1 MQELLGI
8 LSIVSS
14 LLVLALIWSTARPV
28 RRPTRN
34 MTMYGL
40 AGTQASAVLRQE
52 PETVQVV
59 EVGATKVESKEVG
72 AEVVKAE
79 PGTGAKEAI
88 KERPEGTEAK
98 QGQQEESAD
107 LQGTGEGQALPQ
119 DVSPEADLEEEV
131 VRELSE
137 TLSMYRQLLEE
148 LRRLRSGG
156 SPE

>member
-1 MQELLGI
+1 
-8 LSIVSS
+8 
-14 LLVLALIWSTARPV
+14 
-28 RRPTRN
+28 

-52 PETVQVV
+52 PETVPVV

-79 PGTGAKEAI
+79 PGTGAKEAA

-98 QGQQEESAD
+98 QVQQEEPAD
-107 LQGTGEGQALPQ
+107 LQGTGEGQAPPQ
-119 DVSPEADLEEEV
+119 DLSPEVDLEEEV

>member
-1 MQELLGI
+1 
-8 LSIVSS
+8 
-14 LLVLALIWSTARPV
+14 
-28 RRPTRN
+28 
-34 MTMYGL
+34 
-40 AGTQASAVLRQE
+40 
-52 PETVQVV
+52 VV
-59 EVGATKVESKEVG
+59 EVGVTKVKSKEVG

-79 PGTGAKEAI
+79 PGTGAKGAA
-88 KERPEGTEAK
+88 KERSEGSEVK
-98 QGQQEESAD
+98 QGQQEEPAD
-107 LQGTGEGQALPQ
+107 LQGTGEGQAPPQ

>member
-28 RRPTRN
+28 RRPTRR

-52 PETVQVV
+52 PETVPVV

-72 AEVVKAE
+72 AEVGKAE
-79 PGTGAKEAI
+79 PGTGAKEAA
-88 KERPEGTEAK
+88 KERSEGSEVK
-98 QGQQEESAD
+98 QGQQEEPAD
-107 LQGTGEGQALPQ
+107 LQGTGEGQAPPQ
-119 DVSPEADLEEEV
+119 ESSPEADLEEEV

>member
-28 RRPTRN
+28 RRPTRR

-72 AEVVKAE
+72 VEVVKAE
-79 PGTGAKEAI
+79 PGTGAKEAA

-98 QGQQEESAD
+98 QGQQEEPAD
-107 LQGTGEGQALPQ
+107 LQGTGEGQAPPQ
-119 DVSPEADLEEEV
+119 DLSPEADLEEEV

>member
-8 LSIVSS
+8 LSIVSA

-28 RRPTRN
+28 RRPTRR

-52 PETVQVV
+52 PETVPVI
-59 EVGATKVESKEVG
+59 EVGVTKVESKEVG
-72 AEVVKAE
+72 AEVARAE
-79 PGTGAKEAI
+79 PGTCAKEAI
-88 KERPEGTEAK
+88 KERPEGSEVK

-119 DVSPEADLEEEV
+119 DSSPEVDLEEEV

>member
-28 RRPTRN
+28 RRPTRRI
-34 MTMYGL
+34 TTYGL

-52 PETVQVV
+52 PETVSEV
-59 EVGATKVESKEVG
+59 EVGVTKVESKEVG

-79 PGTGAKEAI
+79 LKTSAKEAI
-88 KERPEGTEAK
+88 KERPEGSEVK
-98 QGQQEESAD
+98 QGQQEEPAD
-107 LQGTGEGQALPQ
+107 LQGTGEGQTPPQ

>member
-1 MQELLGI
+1 
-8 LSIVSS
+8 V
-14 LLVLALIWSTARPV
+14 
-28 RRPTRN
+28 
-34 MTMYGL
+34 
-40 AGTQASAVLRQE
+40 
-52 PETVQVV
+52 PEV
-59 EVGATKVESKEVG
+59 EVGVTKVESKEVG

-88 KERPEGTEAK
+88 KERPEGSEVK
-98 QGQQEESAD
+98 QGQQEEPAD

-119 DVSPEADLEEEV
+119 DSSPEVDLEEEV

>member
-14 LLVLALIWSTARPV
+14 LLVLALIWSIARPI
-28 RRPTRN
+28 RRS
-34 MTMYGL
+34 
-40 AGTQASAVLRQE
+40 AGEEVYWFAETQASIGQRPE
-52 PETVQVV
+52 PETVPVV
-59 EVGATKVESKEVG
+59 DVGTTKVESKEVG

-79 PGTGAKEAI
+79 PGTGAKEAT
-88 KERPEGTEAK
+88 KERSEGSEVK
-98 QGQQEESAD
+98 QGQQEEPAD
-107 LQGTGEGQALPQ
+107 LQGIGEGQAPPQ
-119 DVSPEADLEEEV
+119 EASPEADLEEEV

>member
-8 LSIVSS
+8 LSIISS

-28 RRPTRN
+28 RRHTRR

-52 PETVQVV
+52 PETVPVV

-72 AEVVKAE
+72 VEVVKAE

-98 QGQQEESAD
+98 QEPQEEPAD
-107 LQGTGEGQALPQ
+107 LQGTGEGQAPPQ
-119 DVSPEADLEEEV
+119 DLSPEADLEEEV

>member
-1 MQELLGI
+1 
-8 LSIVSS
+8 
-14 LLVLALIWSTARPV
+14 
-28 RRPTRN
+28 
-34 MTMYGL
+34 
-40 AGTQASAVLRQE
+40 
-52 PETVQVV
+52 VV
-59 EVGATKVESKEVG
+59 EVGVTKVESKEVG

-79 PGTGAKEAI
+79 PGTGAEEAA
-88 KERPEGTEAK
+88 KERPEGSEVK

-107 LQGTGEGQALPQ
+107 LQGTGERLAPPQ

-137 TLSMYRQLLEE
+137 TLSMYRQLLKE

>member
-28 RRPTRN
+28 RRPTRR

-40 AGTQASAVLRQE
+40 IGTQASAVLRQE
-52 PETVQVV
+52 PETVPVV

-72 AEVVKAE
+72 VEVVKAE
-79 PGTGAKEAI
+79 PGTGAKEAV
-88 KERPEGTEAK
+88 KERPEGSEAK
-98 QGQQEESAD
+98 QGQQEEPAD
-107 LQGTGEGQALPQ
+107 LQGTGEGQAPPQ

>member
-1 MQELLGI
+1 

-28 RRPTRN
+28 RRPTRR

-40 AGTQASAVLRQE
+40 AGTQASVSQRPE
-52 PETVQVV
+52 PETVPVV
-59 EVGATKVESKEVG
+59 DVGTTKVESKEVG
-72 AEVVKAE
+72 AEGGKAG
-79 PGTGAKEAI
+79 PGASANETAKE
-88 KERPEGTEAK
+88 RSEGAEVK
-98 QGQQEESAD
+98 QGPQEKAAD
-107 LQGTGEGQALPQ
+107 LQGTGEGQAPM
-119 DVSPEADLEEEV
+119 PEVLAEPDLEEEV

>member
-28 RRPTRN
+28 RRLTRR
-34 MTMYGL
+34 MTMYGH

-52 PETVQVV
+52 PETVPVI
-59 EVGATKVESKEVG
+59 EVGATQIESEEVG

-79 PGTGAKEAI
+79 PGTGAREAI
-88 KERPEGTEAK
+88 KERSEGTEAK
-98 QGQQEESAD
+98 QEPQEKAAD
-107 LQGTGEGQALPQ
+107 LQGTGEGQAPPQ
-119 DVSPEADLEEEV
+119 DLSPEADLEEEV

>member
-28 RRPTRN
+28 RRPTRR

-52 PETVQVV
+52 PETVPVV

-79 PGTGAKEAI
+79 PGTGAKEAA
-88 KERPEGTEAK
+88 KERSEGSEVK
-98 QGQQEESAD
+98 QGQQEEPAD
-107 LQGTGEGQALPQ
+107 LQGTGEGQAPPQ
-119 DVSPEADLEEEV
+119 ESSPEADLEEEV

>member
-28 RRPTRN
+28 RRHTRR

-52 PETVQVV
+52 PETVPVV

-79 PGTGAKEAI
+79 PGTGAKEAA

-98 QGQQEESAD
+98 QGQQEEPAD
-107 LQGTGEGQALPQ
+107 LQGTGEGQAPPQ
-119 DVSPEADLEEEV
+119 DLSPEADLEEEV

>member
-28 RRPTRN
+28 RRHTRR

-79 PGTGAKEAI
+79 PGTGAKEAA

-98 QGQQEESAD
+98 QGQQEEPAD
-107 LQGTGEGQALPQ
+107 LQGTGEGQAPPQ
-119 DVSPEADLEEEV
+119 DLSPEADLEEEV

>member
-1 MQELLGI
+1 M
-8 LSIVSS
+8 
-14 LLVLALIWSTARPV
+14 
-28 RRPTRN
+28 
-34 MTMYGL
+34 
-40 AGTQASAVLRQE
+40 
-52 PETVQVV
+52 V

-72 AEVVKAE
+72 AEVVKDE

-88 KERPEGTEAK
+88 KERSEGSEAK

-107 LQGTGEGQALPQ
+107 LQGTGERLAPPQ
-119 DVSPEADLEEEV
+119 DVSPEADLEEV
-131 VRELSE
+131 VRELTE